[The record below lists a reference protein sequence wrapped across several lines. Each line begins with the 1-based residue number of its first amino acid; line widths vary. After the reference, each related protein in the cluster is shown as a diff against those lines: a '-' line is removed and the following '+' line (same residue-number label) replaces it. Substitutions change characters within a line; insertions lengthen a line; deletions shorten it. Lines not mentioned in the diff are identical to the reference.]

1 MLENKISRIL
11 KLISWQHWNSFNF
24 CYNYITHLMNS
35 LVLSWGRGH
44 RPPMNFTSQGHLQCE
59 TTKVD

>member
-1 MLENKISRIL
+1 MI
-11 KLISWQHWNSFNF
+11 
-24 CYNYITHLMNS
+24 S